1 MSLPTDPRRVW
12 LFEDDADVRTVIEQ
26 SLALEGFEVEAH
38 AAVGDVLDTITSRF
52 DGVVVTDIRM
62 PGMDGRE
69 VFRRVRRIDPEIPV
83 LIVTGHAAVQDAVE
97 LMREGAYDFLT
108 KPFAATRLVVSVR
121 NALGQRGLV
130 LDNRRLRG
138 PSTETGAPLPLRG
151 DSDRI
156 RSLRASVR
164 ELADADIP
172 MWVVGETGTGKASL
186 ARALHDSGQRRT
198 RPFMVVDCAALPEPL
213 LEAELFGST
222 SGGSG
227 IDAGGTLARRRTG
240 RLQAAERGTLFL
252 ENIDRLPLP
261 LQARLITAL
270 ETASG
275 ERDEATR
282 RPVTCRVI
290 AASSDDLASVCAAG
304 GFRSDLYFRLNTV
317 TLHLPPLRER
327 REDLAPLLGD
337 LLTAAA
343 RRLKRPVPDLGRSAQ
358 TYLYDHQ
365 WPGNLRELSH
375 FAERLV
381 LGIGIGI
388 DTATP
393 IGSTPPDPLPLRIER
408 FEAGLIRD
416 ALRSTHGDV
425 KSCLE
430 ILRIPRKTFYDKVAR
445 HRIDLDAFR
454 RPSS

>member
-12 LFEDDADVRTVIEQ
+12 LFEDDADVRAVIEQ
-26 SLALEGFEVEAH
+26 SLALEGFEVEAY
-38 AAVGDVLDTITSRF
+38 AAVGDVLDTITPRF

-108 KPFAATRLVVSVR
+108 KPFAATRLIVSVR

-130 LDNRRLRG
+130 LDNRRLRD
-138 PSTETGAPLPLRG
+138 PSAETGVPLPLRG

-156 RSLRASVR
+156 RALRASVR
-164 ELADADIP
+164 ELADADVP
-172 MWVVGETGTGKASL
+172 MWVVGETGTGKVSL

-198 RPFMVVDCAALPEPL
+198 RPFVVVDCAALPEAL
-213 LEAELFGST
+213 LEAELFGNASD
-222 SGGSG
+222 GSG
-227 IDAGGTLARRRTG
+227 MTAGGALARRRPG
-240 RLQAAERGTLFL
+240 RLEAAERGTLFL
-252 ENIDRLPLP
+252 ENIDRLSLP
-261 LQARLITAL
+261 LQARLITVL
-270 ETASG
+270 ED
-275 ERDEATR
+275 RH
-282 RPVTCRVI
+282 PVTCRVI
-290 AASSDDLASVCAAG
+290 AASSDDLTRVCAAG

-337 LLTAAA
+337 LLAAAA
-343 RRLKRPVPDLGRSAQ
+343 RRLKRPIPDLGRSAQ
-358 TYLYDHQ
+358 TYLYSHH

-381 LGIGIGI
+381 LGIGI
-388 DTATP
+388 DATAP

-416 ALRSTHGDV
+416 ALRSTRGDV

-430 ILRIPRKTFYDKVAR
+430 ILRIPRKTFYDKIAR
-445 HRIDLDAFR
+445 HGIDLDAFR
-454 RPSS
+454 RSSP

>member
-12 LFEDDADVRTVIEQ
+12 LFEDDADVRAVIEQ

-38 AAVGDVLDTITSRF
+38 AAVGDLLDTITPRF

-83 LIVTGHAAVQDAVE
+83 LIITGHAAVQDAVE

-108 KPFAATRLVVSVR
+108 KPFAATRLIVSVR

-130 LDNRRLRG
+130 LDNRRLRD
-138 PSTETGAPLPLRG
+138 PSAEAGVPLPLRG

-156 RSLRASVR
+156 RALRASVR
-164 ELADADIP
+164 ELADADVP
-172 MWVVGETGTGKASL
+172 MWVVGETGTGKVSL

-198 RPFMVVDCAALPEPL
+198 RPFVVVDCAALPEAL
-213 LEAELFGST
+213 LEAELFGSA
-222 SGGSG
+222 SDGSG
-227 IDAGGTLARRRTG
+227 MTAGGALARRRPG
-240 RLQAAERGTLFL
+240 RLEAAERGTLFL
-252 ENIDRLPLP
+252 ENIDRLSLP
-261 LQARLITAL
+261 LQARLITVL
-270 ETASG
+270 E
-275 ERDEATR
+275 DR

-290 AASSDDLASVCAAG
+290 AASSDDLTRVCAAG

-337 LLTAAA
+337 LLAAAA
-343 RRLKRPVPDLGRSAQ
+343 RRLKRPIPDLGRSAQ
-358 TYLYDHQ
+358 TYLYGHH

-381 LGIGIGI
+381 LGIGI
-388 DTATP
+388 DATAP

-416 ALRSTHGDV
+416 ALRSTRGDV

-445 HRIDLDAFR
+445 HGIDLDAFR
-454 RPSS
+454 RPSP

>member
-12 LFEDDADVRTVIEQ
+12 LFEDDADVRAVIEQ
-26 SLALEGFEVEAH
+26 SLALEGFEVEAY
-38 AAVGDVLDTITSRF
+38 AAVGDVLDTITPRF

-108 KPFAATRLVVSVR
+108 KPFAATRLIVSVR

-130 LDNRRLRG
+130 LDNRRLRD
-138 PSTETGAPLPLRG
+138 PSAETGVPLPLRG

-156 RSLRASVR
+156 RALRASVR
-164 ELADADIP
+164 ELADADVP
-172 MWVVGETGTGKASL
+172 MWVVGETGTGKVSL

-198 RPFMVVDCAALPEPL
+198 RPFVVVDCAALPEAL
-213 LEAELFGST
+213 LEAELFGNASD
-222 SGGSG
+222 GSG
-227 IDAGGTLARRRTG
+227 MTAGGALARRRPG
-240 RLQAAERGTLFL
+240 RLEAAERGTLFL
-252 ENIDRLPLP
+252 ENIDRLSLP
-261 LQARLITAL
+261 LQARLITVL
-270 ETASG
+270 E
-275 ERDEATR
+275 DR

-290 AASSDDLASVCAAG
+290 AASSDDLTRVCAAG

-337 LLTAAA
+337 LLAAAA
-343 RRLKRPVPDLGRSAQ
+343 RRLKRPIPDLGRSAQ
-358 TYLYDHQ
+358 TYLYSHH

-381 LGIGIGI
+381 LGIGI
-388 DTATP
+388 DATAP

-416 ALRSTHGDV
+416 ALRSTRGDV

-430 ILRIPRKTFYDKVAR
+430 ILRIPRKTFYDKIAR
-445 HRIDLDAFR
+445 HGIDLDAFR
-454 RPSS
+454 RSSP

>member
-12 LFEDDADVRTVIEQ
+12 LFEDDADVRAVIEQ

-38 AAVGDVLDTITSRF
+38 AEVGDVIDTVTPRF

-62 PGMDGRE
+62 PGVDGRE

-130 LDNRRLRG
+130 LDNRRLRD
-138 PSTETGAPLPLRG
+138 PSAEAGVPLPLRG

-156 RSLRASVR
+156 RALRASVR
-164 ELADADIP
+164 ELADADVP
-172 MWVVGETGTGKASL
+172 MWVVGETGTGKVSL

-198 RPFMVVDCAALPEPL
+198 RPFVVVDCAALPEAL
-213 LEAELFGST
+213 LEAELFGSA
-222 SGGSG
+222 SDGSG
-227 IDAGGTLARRRTG
+227 MTAGGALARRRPG
-240 RLQAAERGTLFL
+240 RLEAAERGTLFL
-252 ENIDRLPLP
+252 ENIDRLSLP
-261 LQARLITAL
+261 LQARLITVL
-270 ETASG
+270 E
-275 ERDEATR
+275 DR

-290 AASSDDLASVCAAG
+290 AASSDDLTRVCAAG

-337 LLTAAA
+337 LLAAAA
-343 RRLKRPVPDLGRSAQ
+343 RRLKRPIPDLGRSAQ
-358 TYLYDHQ
+358 TYLYGHH

-381 LGIGIGI
+381 LGIGI
-388 DTATP
+388 DATAP

-416 ALRSTHGDV
+416 ALRSTRGDV

-445 HRIDLDAFR
+445 HGIDLDAFR
-454 RPSS
+454 RPSP

>member
-12 LFEDDADVRTVIEQ
+12 LFEDDADVRAVIEQ
-26 SLALEGFEVEAH
+26 SLALEGFEVEAY
-38 AAVGDVLDTITSRF
+38 AAVGDVLDTITPRF

-97 LMREGAYDFLT
+97 LMRDGAYDFLT
-108 KPFAATRLVVSVR
+108 KPFAATRLIVSVR

-130 LDNRRLRG
+130 LDNRRLRD
-138 PSTETGAPLPLRG
+138 PSAETGVPLPLRG

-156 RSLRASVR
+156 RALRASVR
-164 ELADADIP
+164 ELADADVP
-172 MWVVGETGTGKASL
+172 MWVVGETGTGKVSL

-198 RPFMVVDCAALPEPL
+198 RPFVVVDCAALPEAL
-213 LEAELFGST
+213 LEAELFGNASD
-222 SGGSG
+222 GSG
-227 IDAGGTLARRRTG
+227 MTAGGALARRRPG
-240 RLQAAERGTLFL
+240 RLEAAERGTLFL
-252 ENIDRLPLP
+252 ENIDRLSLP
-261 LQARLITAL
+261 LQARLITVL
-270 ETASG
+270 E
-275 ERDEATR
+275 DR

-290 AASSDDLASVCAAG
+290 AASSDDLTRVCAAG

-337 LLTAAA
+337 LLAAAA
-343 RRLKRPVPDLGRSAQ
+343 RRLKRPIPDLGRSAQ
-358 TYLYDHQ
+358 TYLYSHH

-381 LGIGIGI
+381 LGIGI
-388 DTATP
+388 DATAP

-416 ALRSTHGDV
+416 ALRSTRGDV

-430 ILRIPRKTFYDKVAR
+430 ILRIPRKTFYDKIAR
-445 HRIDLDAFR
+445 HGIDLDAFR
-454 RPSS
+454 RPSP

>member
-12 LFEDDADVRTVIEQ
+12 LFEDDADVRAVIEQ
-26 SLALEGFEVEAH
+26 SLALEGFEVEAY
-38 AAVGDVLDTITSRF
+38 AAVGDVLDTITPRF

-108 KPFAATRLVVSVR
+108 KPFAATRLIVSVR

-130 LDNRRLRG
+130 LDNRRLRD
-138 PSTETGAPLPLRG
+138 PSAETGVPLPLRG

-156 RSLRASVR
+156 RALRASVR
-164 ELADADIP
+164 ELADADVP
-172 MWVVGETGTGKASL
+172 MWVVGETGTGKVSL

-198 RPFMVVDCAALPEPL
+198 RPFVVVDCAALPEAL
-213 LEAELFGST
+213 LEAELFGNASD
-222 SGGSG
+222 GSG
-227 IDAGGTLARRRTG
+227 MTAGGALARRRPG
-240 RLQAAERGTLFL
+240 RLEAAERGTLFL
-252 ENIDRLPLP
+252 ENIDRLSLP
-261 LQARLITAL
+261 LQARLITVL
-270 ETASG
+270 E
-275 ERDEATR
+275 DR

-290 AASSDDLASVCAAG
+290 AASSDDLTRVCAAG

-337 LLTAAA
+337 LLAAAA
-343 RRLKRPVPDLGRSAQ
+343 RRLKRPIPDLGRSAQ
-358 TYLYDHQ
+358 TYLYSHH

-381 LGIGIGI
+381 LGIGI
-388 DTATP
+388 DATAP
-393 IGSTPPDPLPLRIER
+393 IGSTTPDPLPLRIER

-416 ALRSTHGDV
+416 ALRSTRGDV

-430 ILRIPRKTFYDKVAR
+430 ILRIPRKTFYDKIAR
-445 HRIDLDAFR
+445 HGIDLDAFR
-454 RPSS
+454 RPSP

>member
-12 LFEDDADVRTVIEQ
+12 LFEDDADVRAVIEQ
-26 SLALEGFEVEAH
+26 SLALEGFKVEAY
-38 AAVGDVLDTITSRF
+38 AAVGDVLDTITPRF

-130 LDNRRLRG
+130 LDNRRLRD
-138 PSTETGAPLPLRG
+138 PSAEAGVPLPLRG

-156 RSLRASVR
+156 RALRASVR
-164 ELADADIP
+164 ELADADVP
-172 MWVVGETGTGKASL
+172 MWVVGETGTGKVSL

-198 RPFMVVDCAALPEPL
+198 RPFVVVDCAALPEAL
-213 LEAELFGST
+213 LEAELFGSA
-222 SGGSG
+222 SDGSG
-227 IDAGGTLARRRTG
+227 MTAGGALARRRPG
-240 RLQAAERGTLFL
+240 RLEAAERGTLFL
-252 ENIDRLPLP
+252 ENIDRLSLP
-261 LQARLITAL
+261 LQARLITVL
-270 ETASG
+270 E
-275 ERDEATR
+275 DR

-290 AASSDDLASVCAAG
+290 AASSDDLTRVCAAG

-337 LLTAAA
+337 LLAAAA
-343 RRLKRPVPDLGRSAQ
+343 RRLKRPIPDLGRSAQ
-358 TYLYDHQ
+358 TYLYGHH

-381 LGIGIGI
+381 LGIGI
-388 DTATP
+388 DATAP
-393 IGSTPPDPLPLRIER
+393 IGSTPPDPLPLPLRIER

-416 ALRSTHGDV
+416 ALRSTRGDV

-445 HRIDLDAFR
+445 HGIDLDAFR
-454 RPSS
+454 RPSP